1 MLKLGLLG
9 EKLGHSLSPKIHNL
23 IFQELEINGDY
34 SLLETERENL
44 SNVLSQAKGNLEG
57 MNVTIP
63 YKTAVIPYLSSITR
77 EAASIGAVNTI
88 SFQNGETK
96 GYNTDYYGF
105 GFLLSYNG
113 IEVKNKKVAVLGAGG
128 AARAILQYLSDH
140 GAGNIIVVSRNPEQA
155 AADLLEMQ
163 LTVPL
168 QFCDY
173 ATFAGQ
179 SGDVLI
185 NCTPVGMFPNVKA
198 SPVSREIVAEFGAAV
213 DLIYNPVETVFL
225 RYAREE
231 GKRVANGLL
240 MLVAQAV
247 AAEEIWLQ
255 RKIEDEI
262 IVKIADIICGEE
274 Q

>member
-23 IFQELEINGDY
+23 IFQELNIAGDY
-34 SLLETERENL
+34 SLVEIERENL
-44 SNVLSQAKGNLEG
+44 SYFLSKAKENFDGI
-57 MNVTIP
+57 NVTIP
-63 YKTAVIPYLSSITR
+63 YKTAVIPYLSSITS

-88 SFQNGETK
+88 SFQKGETK

-113 IEVKNKKVAVLGAGG
+113 IEVKNRKIVVLGAGG
-128 AARAILQYLSDH
+128 AARAVLQYLSDN
-140 GAGNIIVVSRNPEQA
+140 GAGNILVVSRNPEQA
-155 AADLLEMQ
+155 KKDLLEMQ
-163 LTVPL
+163 LAVPL

-173 ATFAGQ
+173 AAFVRQ

-185 NCTPVGMFPNVKA
+185 NCTPVGMFPKIEV
-198 SPVSREIVAEFGAAV
+198 SPVSREVVARFAAAV
-213 DLIYNPVETVFL
+213 DLIYNPAETVFL

-231 GKRVANGLL
+231 GKKTANGLL

-247 AAEEIWLQ
+247 AAEEIWQQ
-255 RKIEDEI
+255 RKIEGEI
-262 IVKIADIICGEE
+262 IVKIAEIISGE
-274 Q
+274 QQ

>member
-1 MLKLGLLG
+1 MVRFALLG

-23 IFQELEINGDY
+23 IFQELNIEGDY
-34 SLLETERENL
+34 SLLEVEREKL
-44 SNVLSQAKGNLEG
+44 PFFLAQAKDDLDG

-63 YKTAVIPYLSSITR
+63 YKTAVIPYLDVLTK

-105 GFLLSYNG
+105 GFLLKHNG
-113 IEVKNKKVAVLGAGG
+113 IEVKNKKIAVLGAGG
-128 AARAILQYLSDH
+128 AARAVLQYLSDN
-140 GAGNIIVVSRNPEQA
+140 GAGDILVVSRNPQQA
-155 AADLLEMQ
+155 ATDLLAMQ
-163 LTVPL
+163 LTVPM

-173 ATFAGQ
+173 VTFAGQ

-198 SPVSREIVAEFGAAV
+198 SPVAREVVAKFAAAV

-231 GKRVANGLL
+231 GKKAANGLL

-247 AAEEIWLQ
+247 AAEAIWLQ
-255 RKIEDEI
+255 RKIEDKI
-262 IVKIADIICGEE
+262 IVKIAEKISGE
-274 Q
+274 QQ

>member
-1 MLKLGLLG
+1 MVRFGLLG

-23 IFQELEINGDY
+23 IFQELDIEGDY
-34 SLLETERENL
+34 SLLEVEREKL
-44 SNVLSQAKGNLEG
+44 PFFLAQAKDDLDGI
-57 MNVTIP
+57 NVTIP
-63 YKTAVIPYLSSITR
+63 YKTAVISYLDGLTK
-77 EAASIGAVNTI
+77 EAASIGAVNTV

-105 GFLLSYNG
+105 GFLLSHNG
-113 IEVKNKKVAVLGAGG
+113 IEVKNKKIAVLGAGG
-128 AARAILQYLSDH
+128 AARAVLQYLSDN
-140 GAGNIIVVSRNPEQA
+140 GAGDILVVSRNPQQA
-155 AADLLEMQ
+155 ATDLLAMQ
-163 LTVPL
+163 LTAPL

-173 ATFAGQ
+173 VTFAGQ

-185 NCTPVGMFPNVKA
+185 NCTPVGMFPNIKL
-198 SPVSREIVAEFGAAV
+198 SPVAREVVAKFAAAV

-231 GKRVANGLL
+231 GKKAANGLL

-255 RKIEDEI
+255 RKIEDKI
-262 IVKIADIICGEE
+262 IVKIAAKISGE
-274 Q
+274 QQ

>member
-1 MLKLGLLG
+1 MVRLGLLG

-23 IFQELEINGDY
+23 IFRELNIEGDY
-34 SLLETERENL
+34 SLLEVEREKL
-44 SNVLSQAKGNLEG
+44 PFFLSQAKDDLDG

-63 YKTAVIPYLSSITR
+63 YKTAVIPCLSSITK
-77 EAASIGAVNTI
+77 EAAAIGAVNTI
-88 SFQNGETK
+88 SFQDGEVK

-113 IEVKNKKVAVLGAGG
+113 IEVKNKTIAVLGAGG
-128 AARAILQYLSDH
+128 AARAVLQYLNDN
-140 GAGNIIVVSRNPEQA
+140 AAREIFVVSRNPQQA

-173 ATFAGQ
+173 EEFAGQ
-179 SGDVLI
+179 RGDVLI

-198 SPVSREIVAEFGAAV
+198 SPVSREAVANFAAVV
-213 DLIYNPVETVFL
+213 DLIYNPVETVVL

-231 GKRVANGLL
+231 GKLAANGLL

-255 RKIEDEI
+255 RKIEDKI
-262 IVKIADIICGEE
+262 IVKIAEAISGE
-274 Q
+274 QQ

>member
-1 MLKLGLLG
+1 MVRFGLLG

-23 IFQELEINGDY
+23 LFQELKIDGDY
-34 SLLETERENL
+34 ALLEIERDEL
-44 SNVLSQAKGNLEG
+44 PFFLVQARGKFDGL
-57 MNVTIP
+57 NVTIP
-63 YKTAVIPYLSSITR
+63 YKKTVIPYLSNIAR

-105 GFLLSYNG
+105 GFLLRHKR
-113 IEVKNKKVAVLGAGG
+113 IEVKNKKTAVLGSGG
-128 AARAILQYLSDH
+128 AARAVLQYLNDN
-140 GAGNIIVVSRNPEQA
+140 GVGEILVVSRNPRQSAE
-155 AADLLEMQ
+155 DLQEMHLEV
-163 LTVPL
+163 TL

-173 ATFAGQ
+173 AELVNR

-185 NCTPVGMFPNVKA
+185 NCTPVGMFPLVNA
-198 SPVSREIVAEFGAAV
+198 SPVPREIVASFEAAV
-213 DLIYNPVETVFL
+213 DLIYNPAETVFL

-231 GKRVANGLL
+231 EKKTANGLL
-240 MLVAQAV
+240 MLVTQAV

-255 RKIEDEI
+255 RKIEDKL
-262 IVKIADIICGEE
+262 IVKIADLISGEA

>member
-1 MLKLGLLG
+1 MVRFGLLG

-23 IFQELEINGDY
+23 IFQELDIEGDY
-34 SLLETERENL
+34 SLLEVEREKL
-44 SNVLSQAKGNLEG
+44 PFFLAQAKDDLDG

-63 YKTAVIPYLSSITR
+63 YKTAVIPYLDVLTK

-105 GFLLSYNG
+105 GFLLKHNG
-113 IEVKNKKVAVLGAGG
+113 IEVKNKKIAVLGAGG
-128 AARAILQYLSDH
+128 AARAVLQYLSDN
-140 GAGNIIVVSRNPEQA
+140 GAGGILVVSRNPQQA
-155 AADLLEMQ
+155 ATDLLAMQ

-173 ATFAGQ
+173 VTFADQ

-198 SPVSREIVAEFGAAV
+198 SPIACEVVSKFAAAV

-231 GKRVANGLL
+231 GKKAANGLL

-255 RKIEDEI
+255 RKIEDKI
-262 IVKIADIICGEE
+262 IVKIAAKISGE
-274 Q
+274 QQ

>member
-1 MLKLGLLG
+1 MVKFGLLG

-23 IFQELEINGDY
+23 LFRELNIDANY
-34 SLLETERENL
+34 SLLEVEREKL
-44 SNVLSQAKGNLEG
+44 PFFLAQAKEDLYG

-63 YKTAVIPYLSSITR
+63 YKTAVIPYLNSLTK

-88 SFQNGETK
+88 SFQNGVTK

-105 GFLLSYNG
+105 GFLLNYNG
-113 IEVKNKKVAVLGAGG
+113 IEVKNKKIAVLGAGG
-128 AARAILQYLSDH
+128 AARAVLQYLSDN
-140 GAGNIIVVSRNPEQA
+140 GAGNILVVSRNPEQA
-155 AADLLEMQ
+155 EADLREMQ

-173 ATFAGQ
+173 AAFASQ

-185 NCTPVGMFPNVKA
+185 NCTPVGMFPNIEA
-198 SPVSREIVAEFGAAV
+198 SPVSREVVAKFVAAI

-231 GKRVANGLL
+231 GKKAANGLL
-240 MLVAQAV
+240 MLVAQAA

-255 RKIEDEI
+255 CKIEDKI
-262 IVKIADIICGEE
+262 IVKIADTISGE